1 MYRILKLV
9 VLTMILNACVSDN
22 DLITVNPS
30 LVFHNNNSK
39 VWLVN
44 HKYKDGKDFSPLSL
58 KYKEI
63 IIFHKTGNFY
73 MQKMNTLGDEI
84 GQNGSFEVSNN
95 LKKVKL
101 DFYNQVWIFDPA
113 LLTNEKIILKPKFNY
128 NYTLELIPIPEPR

>member
-1 MYRILKLV
+1 MKGILKLM

-44 HKYKDGKDFSPLSL
+44 HKYKGGKDFSPLSM

-95 LKKVKL
+95 FKEVKL
-101 DFYNQVWIFDPA
+101 DFYNQDWNFD
-113 LLTNEKIILKPKFNY
+113 LLMLTNEKIILKPKSNY
-128 NYTLELIPIPEPR
+128 SFTLELIPIPEPR